1 MEYEI
6 DTELFFSDIEVE
18 PIHQRPRWRK
28 DPRDRDPQRGIAIPD
43 EEFA

>member
-6 DTELFFSDIEVE
+6 DTELYLEEIEVE
-18 PIHQRPRWRK
+18 RVHQRPRWRHE
-28 DPRDRDPQRGIAIPD
+28 PRDRDPQRAIPIPD